1 MDKCGQVGRWGF
13 ESATNF
19 NMQVIAKP
27 FASNSATMHPAST
40 FCDKQALI
48 KHAWDTKKWKEKKK
62 ANRSIYLSICAF
74 PIYEE
79 IWRTFNNKKEEKSSD
94 LKIEMICAF
103 SSNSHRKK
111 NENLYIYIYNIWRTF
126 NNNNK
131 NVPLEERFFISI
143 DLKRRWDFSLSNAT
157 HSHFLTPIFPQL

>member
-111 NENLYIYIYNIWRTF
+111 NENSCIYIYIWDMENFQQQQQQKCTF
-126 NNNNK
+126 RRE
-131 NVPLEERFFISI
+131 VLHIHRPEEKMRFLFE
-143 DLKRRWDFSLSNAT
+143 
-157 HSHFLTPIFPQL
+157 